1 MRWFLIDRIL
11 ELEKGKR
18 CRALK
23 NIALGADF
31 LQDHFP
37 YFPVMPNALI
47 IESIAQTGGILVGH
61 INNFKYKVILAKVEK
76 AVFSKMVRP
85 GDQLI
90 VEAEIVEARDEG
102 YRVIGKVKVDDK
114 EVATVKLMFLNLIDE
129 KGPWPKDNFVFNEKF
144 LSLFELEKNE

>member
-23 NIALGADF
+23 NITLGADF

-37 YFPVMPNALI
+37 SFPVLPNALI
-47 IESIAQTGGILVGH
+47 IESVAQTGGILVGH
-61 INNFKYKVILAKVEK
+61 TNNFKYKVILAKVEK

-90 VEAEIVEARDEG
+90 IEAEIVEARDEG
-102 YRVIGKVKVDDK
+102 YRVIGKVKVQDK
-114 EVATVKLMFLNLIDE
+114 EIASVKLMFLNLIDE

-144 LSLFELEKNE
+144 LSLFELEKNG